1 LFPLPQPLQKTV
13 AEMEHDLSPPKKKRV
28 GTNTQ
33 NIPRKRYVFYVV
45 PTLASRIHRREDG
58 HPFDDDKTVPGPVTA
73 LVMCAVPARAVCS
86 GRMHTATAAPHDR
99 FGQVR
104 IISTFP
110 AFRCA
115 IL

>member
-1 LFPLPQPLQKTV
+1 MSFRPLLPEFT
-13 AEMEHDLSPPKKKRV
+13 AGRMD
-28 GTNTQ
+28 
-33 NIPRKRYVFYVV
+33 
-45 PTLASRIHRREDG
+45 TLV
-58 HPFDDDKTVPGPVTA
+58 DDYDTVPDPVTA
-73 LVMCAVPARAVCS
+73 PVMRTVFARGACTD
-86 GRMHTATAAPHDR
+86 RMHRATAAPHDR